1 MGLIIREPV
10 CIVCSSIIS
19 LTFQGEIVDSIE
31 ANVESTTVRV
41 HEGTDQLRQAE
52 LYKVI
57 YLNIKIIGK
66 RKEQDLPGCFS

>member
-1 MGLIIREPV
+1 M
-10 CIVCSSIIS
+10 
-19 LTFQGEIVDSIE
+19 DSIE

-66 RKEQDLPGCFS
+66 RKDGCFS